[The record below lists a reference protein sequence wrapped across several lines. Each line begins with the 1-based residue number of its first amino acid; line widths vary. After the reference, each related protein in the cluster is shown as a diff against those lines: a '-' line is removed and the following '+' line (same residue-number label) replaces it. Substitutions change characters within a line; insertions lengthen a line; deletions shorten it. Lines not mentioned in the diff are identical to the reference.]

1 MITCKGIGEFPRFNQ
16 TDIWNIDMLDIIN
29 TTLKTLPNLE
39 DWRDLSMLTVIEN
52 PFLACEEL
60 KNGRHSFYINS
71 DCPKMSV
78 PLTEIKDPTISDP
91 IIEITE
97 SIQWPYYLSFIP
109 VILLFLAGGYKS
121 VLEYLKRTNRE
132 RDIENRVNGVELYQR
147 EFLKEGQSS

>member
-1 MITCKGIGEFPRFNQ
+1 
-16 TDIWNIDMLDIIN
+16 
-29 TTLKTLPNLE
+29 
-39 DWRDLSMLTVIEN
+39 
-52 PFLACEEL
+52 
-60 KNGRHSFYINS
+60 
-71 DCPKMSV
+71 MSV